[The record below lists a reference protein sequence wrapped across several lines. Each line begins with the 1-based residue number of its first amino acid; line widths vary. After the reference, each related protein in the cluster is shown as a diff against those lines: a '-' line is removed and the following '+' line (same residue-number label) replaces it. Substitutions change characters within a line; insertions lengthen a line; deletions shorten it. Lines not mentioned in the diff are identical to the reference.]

1 MKTKKVLF
9 FLIIGTGIA
18 LTSCMSFKEAGRL
31 NMVSC
36 RNIDTHAK
44 YKLLKKNVEYTKKEL
59 KRVRTTTIE
68 SAVDEVVKKVDGGE
82 YLMNAK
88 IKVCIVSGYG
98 HSTVYYAVEGDV
110 WGVKSLTIGDL

>member
-1 MKTKKVLF
+1 MKTKNILLLL
-9 FLIIGTGIA
+9 LICT
-18 LTSCMSFKEAGRL
+18 LTLSSCMSFKDAGRL

-59 KRVRTTTIE
+59 KQVRTTTIE
-68 SAVDEVVKKVDGGE
+68 SAIDELVKKVDGGE

-88 IKVCIVSGYG
+88 IRVCVVSGYG
-98 HSTVYYAVEGDV
+98 HSTIYYAVEGDV
-110 WGVKSLTIGDL
+110 WGVKPVKIIDED